1 MSDEKKVTMDIKI
14 PATAFI
20 TCPLNWE
27 WKVVSVKKK
36 CCKCKY
42 FDGLYALN
50 NIGHDLPFR
59 KQFSVNC
66 VHPTMRDI
74 IEVEL

>member
-1 MSDEKKVTMDIKI
+1 
-14 PATAFI
+14 
-20 TCPLNWE
+20 
-27 WKVVSVKKK
+27 VKKK